1 MSTSHI
7 ITPLTTGFLFSLSLI
22 VALGPQTAFVL
33 RQGVRRRHAGTVVA
47 LCTASDAI
55 LITAGVAGL
64 GIALAG
70 RHWLLD
76 ATRIFGATLLA
87 AYGLLAARRAGSRQS
102 NRDRGNETTIAS
114 RKATIAACLGL
125 TWLNPAVYLDTVV
138 LMGSVANAH
147 PAGRWWFVVGAVTAS
162 ATWFSA
168 LGFATTVF
176 APLLKHRHGE
186 RLLDAFVA
194 ATMEL
199 GALRLLAGL

>member
-1 MSTSHI
+1 MRASHI
-7 ITPLTTGFLFSLSLI
+7 ISPLTTGFLFSLSLI

-33 RQGVRRRHAGTVVA
+33 RHGTRRTHAGTVVS

-55 LITAGVAGL
+55 LVTAGVAGL

-87 AYGLLAARRAGSRQS
+87 AYGLLAGRRAARQS
-102 NRDRGNETTIAS
+102 NHDRANETRVAS
-114 RKATIAACLGL
+114 RKATIAACLGF

-162 ATWFSA
+162 AMWFSA

-176 APLLKHRHGE
+176 APLLKHRCAE

-199 GALRLLAGL
+199 SAMRLLAGF